1 MGKTAVFEPFAAA
14 AGCED
19 EAAAECER
27 VRALREE
34 LVLAYQGKALRPSEG
49 PSEIMEAWLASLF
62 PQPVN
67 VGFGDEALIV
77 RIGEIEAALI
87 AYGYELADFVDI
99 QEEAAQK
106 MNFGQKIEIDAP
118 NPANGAVA

>member
-1 MGKTAVFEPFAAA
+1 MGQTAVFEPFAAA
-14 AGCED
+14 AGSED
-19 EAAAECER
+19 AIAAERGR

-34 LVLAYQGKALRPSEG
+34 LVLAYQGKGLRPSEG
-49 PSEIMEAWLASLF
+49 PPEIMEAWLESLY

-77 RIGEIEAALI
+77 RIREIEAALI

-99 QEEAAQK
+99 QEEAAK
-106 MNFGQKIEIDAP
+106 EMNFGQSMEIDAP
-118 NPANGAVA
+118 NPAKGVVT